1 MQVDTGIG
9 PVHVEVVGAGPAA
22 VLWHSLFL
30 DSRQWDRV
38 RDPMAAHRTLVLI
51 DGPGHGRGGL
61 PPHRFTFDDCAD
73 AAALVLGA
81 LGLGQDV
88 DWVGNAWGGHVGYA
102 YASRY
107 PARSLVTIGA
117 PPTPLPPA
125 ERRRIALLIAA
136 YRAVGPRPLTGAVVA
151 ALLGPDADAHS
162 VAMVRDTFRTNDR
175 TGMQRVMRAM
185 MLQRP
190 DSPTG
195 PIDLRTDLADHWEPG
210 SHVDARPRGE
220 GRSRT
225 PARPVR
231 RDRERRAPPSARDAG
246 GDSRGDPLVLA
257 PDLARHVLTEV
268 GEVPDTADSRCHKP
282 TLLQRPSRI
291 RRRSAARDE
300 L

>member
-9 PVHVEVVGAGPAA
+9 PVHVEVVGDGPAA

-38 RDPMAAHRTLVLI
+38 RHTLAAHRTLVLV
-51 DGPGHGRGGL
+51 DGPGHGQGGL

-73 AAALVLGA
+73 AAALALGT

-125 ERRRIALLIAA
+125 ERRQIALLTAA

-151 ALLGPDADAHS
+151 ALLGADADAQS
-162 VAMVRDTFRTNDR
+162 VAVVRDTFRSNNR

-190 DSPTG
+190 D
-195 PIDLRTDLADHWEPG
+195 LTDRLHRISAPVLLIAGDRDPMW
-210 SHVDARPRGE
+210 
-220 GRSRT
+220 T
-225 PARPVR
+225 PARAAETAAGLPHVRTAAIENAGHLPPLEKPARTAVEILSFWRQTSPVT
-231 RDRERRAPPSARDAG
+231 S
-246 GDSRGDPLVLA
+246 
-257 PDLARHVLTEV
+257 
-268 GEVPDTADSRCHKP
+268 
-282 TLLQRPSRI
+282 
-291 RRRSAARDE
+291 
-300 L
+300 